1 MDKQITKIVE
11 LAQKGDEK
19 SFKRLYDLYYDSS
32 YRYALRLCAGNE
44 SDAKD
49 VMQDAF
55 MEVHRSISNLKHPE
69 YFNAWFSKI
78 IMSKCVSL
86 FRRNKDII
94 MDDQALKSIPRQME
108 KNKDYLP
115 KSSIDKKTEEEIIQH
130 MIEEL
135 PIKLS
140 AVLRAVYYQQMSMK
154 ETADYLDIPMG
165 TVKSRLKEAKR
176 ILKQKV
182 IIYER
187 REGRKIDF
195 NLDALYPLSFSALI
209 LQKIQTTFQKSS
221 TMQNVQVFSVAAF
234 TTTTIS
240 AGIVTYDHF
249 KQEDNNP
256 VLPQRMNQLVDTS
269 ITTAIQD
276 TDLDKVKF
284 KVTYQN
290 KDIET
295 PNNAYY
301 KLLEWASCEEEMK
314 RKTEAEINEIT
325 PVFNELMSSDSAYRD
340 LIILQ
345 EWDKHFSQ
353 IR

>member
-1 MDKQITKIVE
+1 MDKQIIKIVE
-11 LAQKGDEK
+11 LAQKGDER

-69 YFNAWFSKI
+69 FFNAWFSKI

-94 MDDQALKSIPRQME
+94 MDDETLKSIPRQME

-115 KSSIDKKTEEEIIQH
+115 KSLIDKKTEEEIIRH

-140 AVLRAVYYQQMSMK
+140 AVLKTVYYQQMSMK

-187 REGRKIDF
+187 IEGRKIDF

-209 LQKIQTTFQKSS
+209 FQKLQTLIQKQSL
-221 TMQNVQVFSVAAF
+221 MQNVQVISVAAF

-249 KQEDNNP
+249 KQEEPKTMPSSRFNYVASNDNILLTENTEAEKI
-256 VLPQRMNQLVDTS
+256 V
-269 ITTAIQD
+269 
-276 TDLDKVKF
+276 F
-284 KVTYQN
+284 KTNYQS
-290 KDIET
+290 KEIDT
-295 PNNAYY
+295 PNNAYFQ
-301 KLLEWASCEEEMK
+301 LLQWAGCEEEMK
-314 RKTEAEINEIT
+314 IKTRDEINEIA
-325 PVFNELMSSDSAYRD
+325 PVYDELMSTDSAYRD
-340 LIILQ
+340 LIVLQ
-345 EWDKHFSQ
+345 EWDKHFSE